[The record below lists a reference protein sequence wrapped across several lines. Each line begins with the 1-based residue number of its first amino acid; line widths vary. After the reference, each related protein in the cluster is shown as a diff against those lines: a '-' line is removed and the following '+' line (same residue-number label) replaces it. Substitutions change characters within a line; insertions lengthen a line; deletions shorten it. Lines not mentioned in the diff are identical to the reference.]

1 MKVHE
6 FTLILATEPDEE
18 AADRLYG
25 IFDDGTLATVAGI
38 PQIRFHRETLSLEEA
53 IGSALVNVK
62 EAGFDVVRVEIE
74 PDVVAQETQTSDPK
88 QQLYGTIT

>member
-1 MKVHE
+1 MYE
-6 FTLILATEPDEE
+6 FTLILATEPDE

-53 IGSALVNVK
+53 IGSATK
-62 EAGFDVVRVEIE
+62 AKTI
-74 PDVVAQETQTSDPK
+74 
-88 QQLYGTIT
+88 GTIGMKSARHWSL